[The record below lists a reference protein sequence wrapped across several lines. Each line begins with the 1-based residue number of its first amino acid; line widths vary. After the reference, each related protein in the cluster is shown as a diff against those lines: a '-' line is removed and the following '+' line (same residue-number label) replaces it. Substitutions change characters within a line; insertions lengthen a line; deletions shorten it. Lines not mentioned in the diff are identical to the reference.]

1 MKWSRRH
8 LSDGKAYVFYS
19 QFVPLVA
26 RGFFRKI
33 YLHRIR
39 ELDAE
44 RPILLA
50 SNHPT
55 AFLEPIVMGA
65 FAAPPLYNMTR
76 GDLFAKPIFYKL
88 MRGFNMFPVFR
99 LRDGYRHSDRNDAV
113 FEYCIGKL
121 QEGKIVTIYVEGEH
135 HADRR
140 VKPVQK
146 GIARIAFEAY
156 HKHGMRNMAIVPA
169 GANFRY
175 GDRYRDYVMINFGDP
190 IALDEYADL
199 YASDPG
205 AAMLRLTRELHAA
218 LKALCLHVED
228 PDDDKLAERL
238 LELHRNATDKPAL
251 PIVRH
256 SDKWFRAEKAIT
268 DRLNELPLPRREA
281 LRAAAADYF
290 DALKRE
296 RLDDEGLYNR
306 RRFLALKRIVF
317 LTLGFPLFAA
327 GFLLRAPIAYAF
339 DYIIRTK
346 IKKREF
352 KSSVL
357 FALHLLVSP
366 LYYIALILAAAFTAN
381 PYIVAAALAAPLLGW
396 ISVSYREVWREF
408 FNALKATLHP
418 QRDAFLAMRE
428 QVWELFEKGVED
440 GDILV
445 EAYVL
450 RDMWIGFTGRANDA
464 PRQ

>member
-33 YLHRIR
+33 YLHRIA
-39 ELDAE
+39 ELDTQ

-76 GDLFAKPIFYKL
+76 GDLFAKPLFHKL
-88 MRGFNMFPVFR
+88 LHQFNMFPVFR
-99 LRDGYRHSDRNDAV
+99 LRDGYKQSDRNDAV

-121 QEGKIVTIYVEGEH
+121 KEGKIVTIYVEGEH

-146 GIARIAFEAY
+146 GIARIAFEAFD
-156 HKHGMRNMAIVPA
+156 KHHMRDIAIVPA
-169 GANFRY
+169 GSNFRY

-190 IALDEYADL
+190 IALADYAAL
-199 YASDPG
+199 YQNDPG
-205 AAMLRLTRELHAA
+205 AAMLRLTRDLREA

-228 PDDDKLAERL
+228 PADDETAERL

-256 SDKWFRAEKAIT
+256 SDKWFRTEKAIT
-268 DRLNELPLPRREA
+268 DRLNALPLERREA
-281 LRAAAADYF
+281 LRETVSAYF
-290 DALKRE
+290 DVLQKE
-296 RLDDEGLYNR
+296 GLDDEGLYNR
-306 RRFLALKRIVF
+306 RRFLSLKRIIF
-317 LTLGFPLFAA
+317 LVLGLPLFLA
-327 GFLLRAPIAYAF
+327 GHLLRAPIAYPFA
-339 DYIIRTK
+339 YIIRTK
-346 IKKREF
+346 IKKREY

-357 FALHLLVSP
+357 FSLHLLASP
-366 LYYIALILAAAFTAN
+366 LYYILLLLIAAFTAH
-381 PYIVAAALAAPLLGW
+381 PYAVALALAAPLLGW
-396 ISVSYREVWREF
+396 ISVSYQEVWREF
-408 FNALKATLHP
+408 RDALKGALHP
-418 QRDAFLAMRE
+418 KRDAFLRMRQE
-428 QVWELFEKGVED
+428 VWALFE
-440 GDILV
+440 
-445 EAYVL
+445 A
-450 RDMWIGFTGRANDA
+450 
-464 PRQ
+464 